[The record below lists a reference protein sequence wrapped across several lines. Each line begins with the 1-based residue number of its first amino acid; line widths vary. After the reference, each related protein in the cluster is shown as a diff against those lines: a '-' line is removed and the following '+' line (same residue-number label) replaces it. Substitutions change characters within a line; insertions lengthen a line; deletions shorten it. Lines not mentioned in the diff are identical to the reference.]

1 MAKFPD
7 LVAKMLADTL
17 ACQDPTSPE
26 SKSRACSQYAPFGA
40 HIPGEGGSYPTTDA
54 AMEALAEL
62 ADRFRANDTVLTRT
76 VSRDSLRLSA
86 SRVAGELL
94 PELAAE
100 PDVTKH
106 WPLFRERLRE
116 FAHNLRQDITHYVPV
131 WLFLGQDCPS
141 FAIGPVRFVQ
151 REAWLESIAG
161 RRGQQSDWM
170 PGVKALWAGRR
181 LPDGSVWAGLKGA
194 WRAARKSPTEPSE
207 WRRAFMGA
215 RRSSRSFE
223 VSNAE
228 TVARVVHSDQWVA
241 CVDVSRFERE
251 ESHRRGVLAARVA
264 LDTMRLVI
272 PSPHR
277 RHLSTAADSTVPRSI
292 DRLSQVAGQDL
303 AHGWRFNRPG
313 VSGHPGLAQAI
324 VSQSASL
331 FEAAGRCISAAVSDT
346 PDKVHTCP
354 KLAERWFNA
363 VHWFGRACM
372 ADVDFVAVVM
382 LVIALD
388 VLSGGLEERGIL
400 ELTARL
406 TGTPISAIVL
416 PDGTDLQK
424 LVARTYKLRSE
435 VAHGSILAL
444 HETLDIERAQLESLA
459 AAALIEY
466 AIKIDGFTNGSNK
479 SDRDAFLASLPPVSP

>member
-1 MAKFPD
+1 M
-7 LVAKMLADTL
+7 
-17 ACQDPTSPE
+17 
-26 SKSRACSQYAPFGA
+26 RA
-40 HIPGEGGSYPTTDA
+40 
-54 AMEALAEL
+54 
-62 ADRFRANDTVLTRT
+62 

-116 FAHNLRQDITHYVPV
+116 FTQNLRQDITHYVPV
-131 WLFLGQDCPS
+131 WLFLDQECPS
-141 FAIGPVRFVQ
+141 FEIGPVRFVK
-151 REAWLESIAG
+151 REAWLDVIAE
-161 RRGQQSDWM
+161 RRGQLSDWM
-170 PGVKALWAGRR
+170 PGVRDVWAGRR
-181 LPDGSVWAGLKGA
+181 LPGGSAWAGLKGA
-194 WRAARKSPTEPSE
+194 WHAARKSPTVPSD

-215 RRSSRSFE
+215 RRLSRSRK

-228 TVARVVHSDQWVA
+228 TVARLVHSDQWVA
-241 CVDVSRFERE
+241 CIDVSGFESE

-272 PSPHR
+272 PNPHR
-277 RHLSTAADSTVPRSI
+277 RDLSTAADSTVPRSI

-313 VSGHPGLAQAI
+313 VSGRPGLAQAV
-324 VSQSASL
+324 VSQSAPL
-331 FEAAGRCISAAVSDT
+331 LKAAGSCIRAAVSDT
-346 PDKVHTCP
+346 PDKVHPCP
-354 KLAERWFNA
+354 GLAERWFNA
-363 VHWFGRACM
+363 VHWFGRACI

-388 VLSGGLEERGIL
+388 VLSGGLEEHGIL

-406 TGTPISAIVL
+406 TGTPMSAAVL
-416 PDGTDLQK
+416 PDGTDLRK

-435 VAHGSILAL
+435 VAHGSILAV
-444 HETLDIERAQLESLA
+444 HKTLDVERAQLESLA
-459 AAALIEY
+459 AATLSEY
-466 AIKIDGFTNGSNK
+466 AIKLQHFKNGSGAN
-479 SDRDAFLASLPPVSP
+479 DRDAFLASLPLATP

>member
-1 MAKFPD
+1 
-7 LVAKMLADTL
+7 
-17 ACQDPTSPE
+17 
-26 SKSRACSQYAPFGA
+26 
-40 HIPGEGGSYPTTDA
+40 
-54 AMEALAEL
+54 
-62 ADRFRANDTVLTRT
+62 
-76 VSRDSLRLSA
+76 
-86 SRVAGELL
+86 
-94 PELAAE
+94 
-100 PDVTKH
+100 
-106 WPLFRERLRE
+106 
-116 FAHNLRQDITHYVPV
+116 
-131 WLFLGQDCPS
+131 
-141 FAIGPVRFVQ
+141 
-151 REAWLESIAG
+151 
-161 RRGQQSDWM
+161 
-170 PGVKALWAGRR
+170 
-181 LPDGSVWAGLKGA
+181 
-194 WRAARKSPTEPSE
+194 
-207 WRRAFMGA
+207 MGA
-215 RRSSRSFE
+215 RRFSPSLE

-228 TVARVVHSDQWVA
+228 TVARFVHSDQWVA
-241 CVDVSRFERE
+241 CVDVSGFERE

-272 PSPHR
+272 PNPHR
-277 RHLSTAADSTVPRSI
+277 RHLSTAADSIVPRSI

-324 VSQSASL
+324 VSQSAPL

-346 PDKVHTCP
+346 PEKVHTCP

-388 VLSGGLEERGIL
+388 VLSGGLEDCGIL

-406 TGTPISAIVL
+406 TGTPMSAIVL

-444 HETLDIERAQLESLA
+444 HETLDIERAHLESLA
-459 AAALIEY
+459 AAALSEY
-466 AIKIDGFTNGSNK
+466 AIKIDGFTNGSEKN
-479 SDRDAFLASLPPVSP
+479 DRDAFLASLPTAMP